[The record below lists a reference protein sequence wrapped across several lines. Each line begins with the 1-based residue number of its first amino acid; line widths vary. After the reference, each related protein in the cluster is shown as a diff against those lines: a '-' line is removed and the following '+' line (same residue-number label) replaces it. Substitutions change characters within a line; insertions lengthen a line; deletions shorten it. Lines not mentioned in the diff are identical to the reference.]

1 MERIN
6 LGWAKKNLEDAARFF
21 LKRDPPPHDPQ
32 KLAAAADGMGI
43 AIPAEWAEE
52 PEEAPRVFKVWPENA
67 EAVSMFWR
75 LQTQWRWRPDGRR
88 AGLDYGAVQ
97 WLFSLCGVTQ
107 PLALLEDLQ
116 AMEGAYLTELYS

>member
-1 MERIN
+1 MKSAPPIDTQRLRQEAEG
-6 LGWAKKNLEDAARFF
+6 LGL
-21 LKRDPPPHDPQ
+21 
-32 KLAAAADGMGI
+32 
-43 AIPAEWAEE
+43 PAEAVTELIGSQT
-52 PEEAPRVFKVWPENA
+52 PRVFKVWPENA

-116 AMEGAYLTELYS
+116 TMEGAYLAEIYS